1 MSRTTLPHQLHM
13 AVMLYR
19 MRTECKKGVGEMK
32 KGKVWLSV
40 LAVVFSVT
48 VAIVTKP
55 SSKGLELAECDLEP
69 QVDTR
74 IDFFVDSEVLES
86 MSESEIDKRITDSI
100 KYANA
105 VLENSCIPMTRS
117 KGKVRIID
125 LDKTKVNY
133 QDRTKVNYLDSA
145 IVAMKAE
152 LVQLDVDMAVPNLYF
167 GLIFH
172 HKYEQDLGLGGEA
185 EILFDSRFFAIS
197 SKVGKELL
205 EHELGHL
212 AWAQHTEMHPT
223 ANLTHYL
230 NSMIPKEYHH
240 KLKPYARGYKCGTAG
255 TIMSYEA
262 EILPIYSSPLIRYQ
276 DKVCGNA
283 ENGDNARM
291 LREYAMDLAKRLGRD

>member
-1 MSRTTLPHQLHM
+1 MTRTTLPHQLHM
-13 AVMLYR
+13 AVMLNR
-19 MRTECKKGVGEMK
+19 MRTECKKGEGEMK
-32 KGKVWLSV
+32 KVKVWLSV

-55 SSKGLELAECDLEP
+55 SSKGLELVECDLEP

-86 MSESEIDKRITDSI
+86 MGESEIDKRITGSI

-125 LDKTKVNY
+125 LDKTKVNNL
-133 QDRTKVNYLDSA
+133 DRA

-152 LVQLDVDMAVPNLYF
+152 LAQRDVDMAVPNLYF

-172 HKYEQDLGLGGEA
+172 HKYERDLGLGGQA
-185 EILFDSRFFAIS
+185 KMLFDSRFFAIS
-197 SKVGKELL
+197 SNADKELL

-212 AWAQHTEMHPT
+212 AWAQHTETYPT
-223 ANLTHYL
+223 VNLTHYL

-262 EILPIYSSPLIRYQ
+262 EILPIYSSPLVRYQ
-276 DKVCGNA
+276 EKVCGNA

-291 LREYAMDLAKRLGRD
+291 LREYAMDLAKHLGRD